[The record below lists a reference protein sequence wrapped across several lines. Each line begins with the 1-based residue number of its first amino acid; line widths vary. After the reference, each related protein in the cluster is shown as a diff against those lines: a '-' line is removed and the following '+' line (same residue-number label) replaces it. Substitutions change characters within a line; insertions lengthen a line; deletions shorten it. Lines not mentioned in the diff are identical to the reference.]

1 MELRPIMYRSPS
13 EVSAIPH
20 GPSLRVEVVDD
31 TRGPLGFVIIDRTVH
46 GVASGGVRL
55 APDVSVDELA
65 ALARSMT
72 FKWAFLGLPLGG
84 AKGGIRAD
92 AGLQGVERDAL
103 MHAFG
108 QAIAP
113 LVRSRVYLPGIDLG
127 TTLDDL
133 RAIMTGAG
141 SPLPSAQIDGSL
153 CTALTVFESIRQV
166 VRFSG
171 HELAGLTIALE
182 GFGKVG
188 SRLALLLDQAGAR
201 LTALATVDGMVAD
214 PGGLDVPLLLR
225 LKEAHGDPLVNHLEG
240 RPRLPAEQLVTQPA
254 DVLVPGARPWVIR
267 EDNVDRVEARW
278 IVPIANA
285 PITPL
290 AEARLAD
297 RQVVV
302 VPDFVA
308 NCGGIFSGELLANGF
323 GLDDGRA
330 LIEGEF
336 ARLLVEL
343 LQQAARSGRRLADEA
358 RALAWRRHLALD
370 GALKSPASLGERF
383 LHLLKAEGMD
393 GIRTRTAWRIHR
405 IWPKANGAMRSAA
418 AERLADI
425 TIGRTRRELRTTGR
439 REAVAMAETGTE

>member
-1 MELRPIMYRSPS
+1 MSRSPS
-13 EVSAIPH
+13 AASAIPA
-20 GPSLRVEVVDD
+20 GPSLRVEVLDGE
-31 TRGPLGFVIIDRTVH
+31 RGPLGCVVIDRTVR

-55 APDVSVDELA
+55 APDVSADELA

-72 FKWAFLGLPLGG
+72 YKWAFLSLPLGG

-92 AGLQGVERDAL
+92 AGLRGAERDAL
-103 MHAFG
+103 MRAFG
-108 QAIAP
+108 KAIAP

-133 RAIMTGAG
+133 RSIMAGAG
-141 SPLPSAQIDGSL
+141 QPLPSAQIDGSR
-153 CTALTVFESIRQV
+153 CTALTVFETIRQV

-171 HELAGLTIALE
+171 SELNGLSVALE

-188 SRLALLLDQAGAR
+188 LHLAQLLDRAGAR
-201 LTALATVDGMVAD
+201 LTALATVDGMVTN
-214 PGGLDVPLLLR
+214 PGGLDVPLLLQ
-225 LKEAHGDPLVNHLEG
+225 LKALHGDALVNHLEG
-240 RPRLPAEQLVTQPA
+240 RPRLPSDQLVTQPA

-285 PITPL
+285 PITPR
-290 AEARLAD
+290 AEVRLAD

-323 GLDDGRA
+323 GIDDGRA
-330 LIEGEF
+330 VIEGEF
-336 ARLLVEL
+336 ARLLVGL
-343 LQQAARSGRRLADEA
+343 LEQAARSGRRLTEEA

-370 GALKSPASLGERF
+370 GASVSPASPSARV
-383 LHLLKAEGMD
+383 LHLLQAEGMD
-393 GIRTRTAWRIHR
+393 GIWKRTAWRIHR
-405 IWPKANGAMRSAA
+405 MWPGANGAIRGAA
-418 AERLADI
+418 AERLADV
-425 TIGRTRRELRTTGR
+425 TIGRTRQDLQVAEQRD
-439 REAVAMAETGTE
+439 AVATVEGRTG